1 MKRVGIIGAGTMG
14 VGIAQVAATNGC
26 FVTIF
31 DANSQQA
38 EIAKSGLQ
46 STIEKLISK
55 GKISQEQGDSILA
68 NCVFC
73 SSLSDLAPSDLV
85 IEAIVENKEIK
96 HQVFTELESLVS
108 ETCILASNTS
118 SISITSLASCLK
130 KPERFIG
137 IHFFNPAPL
146 MPLVEIIPGL
156 LTDAK
161 LGSEM
166 IELMAGWGKVPV
178 LAKDIPGFIVNRIAR
193 PFYGEGLRIVEEGIA
208 TPEQVDDAMR
218 SLGNFKM
225 GPFELMDLIG
235 VDVNF
240 AVTKTVYQDYFYD
253 KKYQPSL
260 LQQRMSEAK
269 LWGRKT
275 GRGFYNYAENAENPI
290 PDKNEKLYAEIF
302 NRIIAMLI
310 NEAVEAKRLKVASD
324 EDLDLAMMKGVNYP
338 KGLLAWGEEIGFDQI
353 SKILHD
359 LHETYQEE
367 RYRQSPLLRKLAN

>member
-1 MKRVGIIGAGTMG
+1 MKNVGIIGAGTMG

-26 FVTIF
+26 NVTVY
-31 DANSQQA
+31 DANASQT
-38 EIAKSGLQ
+38 EKAKIGLQ
-46 STIEKLISK
+46 TTIDKLISK
-55 GKISQEQGDSILA
+55 GKITSEKGNSIVA
-68 NCVFC
+68 NCIFC
-73 SSLSDLAPSDLV
+73 STISDLSDSDLI
-85 IEAIVENKEIK
+85 IEAIIENKEIK

-108 ETCILASNTS
+108 EKCILASNTS
-118 SISITSLASCLK
+118 SISITSLAACLK

-156 LTDAK
+156 LTETS
-161 LGSEM
+161 LSSQMLQLMSE
-166 IELMAGWGKVPV
+166 WGKTPV

-275 GRGFYNYAENAENPI
+275 GRGFYRYDEEAQQPI
-290 PDKNEKLYAEIF
+290 PEKNDRLYAQIF
-302 NRIIAMLI
+302 HRILAMLI

-338 KGLLAWGEEIGFDQI
+338 KGLLAWGEELGFDVI
-353 SKILHD
+353 SQELDQLHS
-359 LHETYQEE
+359 TYQEE
-367 RYRQSPLLRKLAN
+367 RYRQSPLLRKMTT